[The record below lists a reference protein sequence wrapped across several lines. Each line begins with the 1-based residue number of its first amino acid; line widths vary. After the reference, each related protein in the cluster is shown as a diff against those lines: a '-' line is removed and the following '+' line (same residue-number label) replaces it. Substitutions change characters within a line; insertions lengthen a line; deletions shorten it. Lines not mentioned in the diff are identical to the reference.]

1 VIISVN
7 SSQEKHLPSPEQAAI
22 IPRST
27 PRLILIL
34 GGARSGKSAFAE
46 QLAASSGQSVAF
58 IATATAGDDEMRARI
73 ARHRASRPA
82 HWHTVEEPFD
92 LAGTVQHAAAL
103 ADVLL
108 LDCITLWLSNCLS
121 RQGEPNDR
129 DMGVSDPLFDVA
141 AMQEIQ
147 NLLAALSS
155 LDSRK
160 TLIVITN
167 EVGLGIVPAYPLGR
181 LYRDTLGLVNQRLAE
196 AAERV
201 YLLIAGIAIDIK
213 RLREEAVLC

>member
-1 VIISVN
+1 VETSV
-7 SSQEKHLPSPEQAAI
+7 SSDQEQHLSSPETAASA
-22 IPRST
+22 PPSA
-27 PRLILIL
+27 PRLILIV

-46 QLAASSGQSVAF
+46 QLAASSNQSVAF

-73 ARHRASRPA
+73 ARHRASRPG
-82 HWHTVEEPFD
+82 HWHTIEEPFD
-92 LAGTVQHAAAL
+92 LAGAVQHAAAL

-108 LDCITLWLSNCLS
+108 LDCITLWLSNWLY
-121 RQGEPNDR
+121 RLDETNGR
-129 DMGVSDPLFDVA
+129 DMAVSSPLFDAA
-141 AMQEIQ
+141 AMHEIQ
-147 NLLAALSS
+147 NLLATLAS
-155 LDSRK
+155 LDPRK

-196 AAERV
+196 AAGRV
-201 YLLIAGIAIDIK
+201 YLLIAGIAVDIK

>member
-1 VIISVN
+1 VGTSV
-7 SSQEKHLPSPEQAAI
+7 SSNQEQRLPTPETAATALPSA
-22 IPRST
+22 

-46 QLAASSGQSVAF
+46 QLAASSGQSIAF

-92 LAGTVQHAAAL
+92 LAGAVQHAAAL
-103 ADVLL
+103 ADILL
-108 LDCITLWLSNCLS
+108 LDCITLWLSNWLA
-121 RQGEPNDR
+121 RHGETSDT
-129 DMGVSDPLFDVA
+129 DMTASSPLLDAA

-147 NLLAALSS
+147 NLLATLAS
-155 LDSRK
+155 LDPRK

-196 AAERV
+196 AAGRV
-201 YLLIAGIAIDIK
+201 YLLIAGIAVDIK

>member
-1 VIISVN
+1 M
-7 SSQEKHLPSPEQAAI
+7 SSNQEQHPSSPETVVTAPPAA
-22 IPRST
+22 

-58 IATATAGDDEMRARI
+58 IATATASDDEMRARI

-92 LAGTVQHAAAL
+92 LTGAVQHAAAL
-103 ADVLL
+103 ADILL
-108 LDCITLWLSNCLS
+108 LDCITLWLSNWLS
-121 RQGEPNDR
+121 RQGETSDR
-129 DMGVSDPLFDVA
+129 DMAVSSPLLDAA

-147 NLLAALSS
+147 NLLAALAS
-155 LDSRK
+155 LDPRK

-196 AAERV
+196 AAGRV
-201 YLLIAGIAIDIK
+201 YLLIAGIAVDIK